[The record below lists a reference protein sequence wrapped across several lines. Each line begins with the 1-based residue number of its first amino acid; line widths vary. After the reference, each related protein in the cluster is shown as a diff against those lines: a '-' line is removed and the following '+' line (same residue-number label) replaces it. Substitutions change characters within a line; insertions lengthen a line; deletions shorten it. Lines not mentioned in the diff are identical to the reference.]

1 MRGISAKSG
10 MRAQAVHRALKRAI
24 LDQALAPG
32 SKLPEDSIGER
43 LGVSRT
49 LVREALVRLSEEGLV
64 EMRPNKGAVVARP
77 SLEEGRDLF
86 TTRLALERLVVETLA
101 GQLGAQQE
109 QQLLDHIGAEEA
121 ARGHDQATSIRLAG
135 EFHTLLASM
144 TGNATLIRYVNELV
158 ARSSLILALYGR
170 PHSSEC
176 AVSAPP
182 ESGGALRA
190 GGRAGAVRRIPHPL
204 ESTPPRARRRR
215 GQNSDTRAVRGGWGG
230 AGVLAV
236 GAAGGGGGPPF
247 PRIMQKRTAGSGQ
260 KPSPCPCRTFSLP
273 PSMR

>member
-1 MRGISAKSG
+1 MRGKPAKSG
-10 MRAQAVHRALKRAI
+10 MRAIAVHRALKRAI

-77 SLEEGRDLF
+77 SLEEGRHLF
-86 TTRLALERLVVETLA
+86 AARMALERLVVETLS
-101 GQLGAQQE
+101 GQLNAQQE
-109 QQLLDHIGAEEA
+109 QQLLDHIRAEEA
-121 ARGHDQATSIRLAG
+121 ARGNDESMSIRLAG

-144 TGNATLIRYVNELV
+144 THNTVLIRYVNELV

-176 AVSAPP
+176 AVS
-182 ESGGALRA
+182 EHRELLEALKSRDTEK
-190 GGRAGAVRRIPHPL
+190 AVSLMAHHL
-204 ESTPPRARRRR
+204 ESIT
-215 GQNSDTRAVRGGWGG
+215 TRALLPREQNNDIRD
-230 AGVLAV
+230 VLASY
-236 GAAGGGGGPPF
+236 AAAEGL
-247 PRIMQKRTAGSGQ
+247 GS
-260 KPSPCPCRTFSLP
+260 
-273 PSMR
+273 

>member
-1 MRGISAKSG
+1 MAEKAAKSG

-77 SLEEGRDLF
+77 SLEEGRHLF
-86 TTRLALERLVVETLA
+86 AARLALERLVVESLS
-101 GQLGAQQE
+101 GQLTAQQE
-109 QQLLDHIGAEEA
+109 KQLLEHIAAEEA
-121 ARGHDQATSIRLAG
+121 ARGRDESTSIRLAG

-144 TGNATLIRYVNELV
+144 TGNAVVIRYVNELV

-176 AVSAPP
+176 AVSEHREIL
-182 ESGGALRA
+182 ESLKARDT
-190 GGRAGAVRRIPHPL
+190 AGAVGLMLHHL
-204 ESTPPRARRRR
+204 ESIT
-215 GQNSDTRAVRGGWGG
+215 TRALLPREQGGDIRD
-230 AGVLAV
+230 VLASY
-236 GAAGGGGGPPF
+236 AAAEGLGN
-247 PRIMQKRTAGSGQ
+247 
-260 KPSPCPCRTFSLP
+260 
-273 PSMR
+273 